1 MINPGHSDLD
11 LKFIPNPMTKQVK
24 NLDEKTAII
33 RALNHLFYT
42 RQGEKLYDENFGIG
56 IQDQLFEMNNFLTKD
71 VLKTFI
77 KTQINNY
84 ESRINVLN
92 LELESDLHN
101 LNIYLEYAIRSSP
114 QERLVYQKTI
124 RRIR

>member
-1 MINPGHSDLD
+1 MMKILV
-11 LKFIPNPMTKQVK
+11 LV
-24 NLDEKTAII
+24 L
-33 RALNHLFYT
+33 
-42 RQGEKLYDENFGIG
+42 
-56 IQDQLFEMNNFLTKD
+56 DQLFEMNNFLTKD